1 MRQSLFRSS
10 LARLLALALFSV
22 ATLLAGGTQMDA
34 ASKTKK
40 LWVYVG
46 TYTGDESKGI
56 YLLELDLADG
66 SLKSLGVAAET
77 KNPSFVAIHPNQR
90 LLYSVSEVSDLDGVK
105 TGGVAGFS
113 IDQKTGKLTLL
124 NRQPS
129 GGGGPCHLVVDQTG
143 RNVLVANYGGGS
155 VSALPIQEDGRLKKA
170 SAFIQ
175 HRGSSVDPRRQGEP
189 HAHSINIDGDNRFA
203 VVADLGLDKVLVY
216 KFDPA
221 KGTLTPNTPPSAA
234 VKPGAGPR
242 HFAFHPNGRN
252 AYVINEIGN
261 TVTTFRY
268 DGEKGILDPIQSI
281 STLPADF
288 EGTSH
293 TAEVQVHPSGKFVY
307 GSNRGHDSIAVYS
320 VNPETGKLTLVEIEP
335 TGGETPRNFGLDPT
349 GQYLLAANQS
359 TGDVFVFSIDQK
371 TGELKATGAKVDV
384 PAPVCLK
391 FMPKPE

>member
-1 MRQSLFRSS
+1 
-10 LARLLALALFSV
+10 
-22 ATLLAGGTQMDA
+22 MDA